1 MFSQFFVKNRQSGE
15 DVPPNSPKRANSK
28 NELNECRVSFYLYFH
43 LFVQV
48 TGGVVAVA
56 VNVVV
61 VVDVV
66 SRISTPRSFL
76 YTKQYASVIITT
88 EYIQIH
94 GENNIDS
101 MEFYPFTVAATTLPS
116 LLLILLLHFN
126 IFIFLSLYF
135 FSSFFFSRTFLLLS
149 LAFCMFF
156 FTYIS
161 CANSECVCCVKKIYN
176 FRIVFFSSH
185 FAFLRVL
192 VVVIR
197 KANKHCTKYLSFS
210 GCICFWKRH
219 TKHPAKT
226 KIVSRKYSWLL
237 FFFSYFFGIRVSSR

>member
-1 MFSQFFVKNRQSGE
+1 MEYIIKLTPQIFSQFSWRIDRAVKMFRRIA
-15 DVPPNSPKRANSK
+15 PKKANSK
-28 NELNECRVSFYLYFH
+28 NELYECRVSFYLYFH

-56 VNVVV
+56 VNV

-101 MEFYPFTVAATTLPS
+101 MEFYPFTVAATILPLL

-135 FSSFFFSRTFLLLS
+135 FSSFFFLVLVHFFYSLWLS
-149 LAFCMFF
+149 ACFS

-161 CANSECVCCVKKIYN
+161 CANSVCVCCVKN
-176 FRIVFFSSH
+176 FII
-185 FAFLRVL
+185 LE
-192 VVVIR
+192 
-197 KANKHCTKYLSFS
+197 
-210 GCICFWKRH
+210 
-219 TKHPAKT
+219 
-226 KIVSRKYSWLL
+226 
-237 FFFSYFFGIRVSSR
+237 